1 MEGNQLIKD
10 SRIKQNST
18 FSRNE
23 MKKNIKNNKDHN
35 MNNVNFE
42 LMLISSSI
50 TSTLSTNMMK

>member
-1 MEGNQLIKD
+1 MEGNQLMKD

-35 MNNVNFE
+35 MNNVNLE

-50 TSTLSTNMMK
+50 TSTLSTNMIK

>member
-10 SRIKQNST
+10 CRIKQNST

-35 MNNVNFE
+35 MNNVTFE

-50 TSTLSTNMMK
+50 TSTLSTNMIK